1 MFVLRLLRKQMSDN
15 EMSDDEMLPV
25 IAPENVVVQSIN
37 LNSYPLCFH
46 NTLLE
51 SEIDLRE
58 CSDGIYLSNDRFR
71 YFNRDDSE
79 ELVIIKITKGGRSSY
94 ANIIGVHSEDRN
106 MVFMPAWMC
115 VYLGADCGDEV
126 SLSRL
131 ADYRMGMNIRIQ
143 PHTSGYATLDDPAS
157 ALRDAFENYTVL
169 ESGIDIPLQVA
180 GSQLIVSIIDTH
192 NVGPVC
198 IRGVELSV
206 EIDRPLDSP
215 PEIQP
220 ENKRARY
227 HDTETFI
234 GNSIVPE
241 LEKEHEQS
249 VDFDSMFPPT
259 PVEDK
264 RFPGK
269 GHVLGAKR

>member
-1 MFVLRLLRKQMSDN
+1 MSDVD
-15 EMSDDEMLPV
+15 MSDDDIMQEEQEQTQEQPAV
-25 IAPENVVVQSIN
+25 NVVVNSII

-51 SEIDLRE
+51 SEIDQRE

-71 YFNRDDSE
+71 YFNNTDSE
-79 ELVIIKITKGGRSSY
+79 ELVIIKITKGGRSAY

-106 MVFMPAWMC
+106 MVFMPSWMC
-115 VYLGADCGDEV
+115 SYLGADCGDQV
-126 SLSRL
+126 NMSRL
-131 ADYRMGMNIRIQ
+131 GDYRMGMNIRIQ
-143 PHTSGYATLDDPAS
+143 PHTSGYATLEDPAS

-169 ESGIDIPLQVA
+169 QSGVDIPLQVA
-180 GSQLIVSIIDTH
+180 GALLIVSIVDTH
-192 NVGPVC
+192 NTGPVC

-215 PEIQP
+215 PEELVVP
-220 ENKRARY
+220 ETKRARY
-227 HDTETFI
+227 HDTETFM
-234 GNSIVPE
+234 GNSIVPGFE
-241 LEKEHEQS
+241 AQQVPE
-249 VDFDSMFPPT
+249 DFNNMFPAA

-269 GHVLGAKR
+269 GYVLGDKR

>member
-1 MFVLRLLRKQMSDN
+1 MSDDD
-15 EMSDDEMLPV
+15 MSDDELMPEL
-25 IAPENVVVQSIN
+25 APPNVVVNSIN

-51 SEIDLRE
+51 SEIDQRE

-71 YFNRDDSE
+71 YFNNTDSE
-79 ELVIIKITKGGRSSY
+79 ELVIIMITKGGRSTY

-115 VYLGADCGDEV
+115 SYLGADCSDSV

-131 ADYRMGMNIRIQ
+131 GDYRMGMNIRIQ

-169 ESGIDIPLQVA
+169 QSGVDIPLQVA
-180 GSQLIVSIIDTH
+180 GSLLIVSIIDTH
-192 NVGPVC
+192 NTGPVC

-206 EIDRPLDSP
+206 EIDRPLDMP
-215 PEIQP
+215 PEDEVIPP
-220 ENKRARY
+220 ETKRARH
-227 HDTETFI
+227 HDSGTFM
-234 GNSIVPE
+234 GNSIVSD
-241 LEKEHEQS
+241 LQEQS
-249 VDFDSMFPPT
+249 QPVNFDSMFPPA

-269 GHVLGAKR
+269 GYVLGAKR